1 MANQIRESCY
11 GYDDVDDD
19 DDDDDDD
26 NHHHHHEALKLIH
39 YL

>member
-19 DDDDDDD
+19 DDDDDD

>member
-11 GYDDVDDD
+11 GYDDVDDE
-19 DDDDDDD
+19 DDDDDD

>member
-19 DDDDDDD
+19 DDDDDD
-26 NHHHHHEALKLIH
+26 NHHRHHEALKLIH